1 VTTILIRYAEIG
13 LKGTTVRTRFENR
26 LMDNILTMLATDGVE
41 AMVNRG
47 EARFFVETED
57 VDRAVASLRR
67 VFGIASLSVA
77 EVAGAGME
85 EICAAAAEYSKG
97 RIAPGQSFAVRAR
110 REGSHAY
117 TSMDV
122 GREAGSAIFEANEGL
137 KVDLTRPDKV
147 FYIEIRNN
155 RAYIFDTYIRCHA
168 GLPLG
173 SQGRVLADVDDDR
186 GILSAWL
193 MMKRGCKV
201 IVRSD
206 RDCPVLRRYDPEL
219 KVIDAGQDVPR
230 RVHGIVLG
238 TALADLEGVDVA
250 AYDLPVFFPT
260 IGMTDA
266 EVDARMRIVLETD

>member
-1 VTTILIRYAEIG
+1 MTTILIRYAEIG

-206 RDCPVLRRYDPEL
+206 RYRPVLRRYDPEL

>member
-1 VTTILIRYAEIG
+1 MTTILIRYAEIG

-206 RDCPVLRRYDPEL
+206 RDRPVLRRYDPEL
-219 KVIDAGQDVPR
+219 KVIDARQDVPR